1 MTVNASSRGQI
12 GSRIVESPDRSR
24 RREPPGHNTHSE
36 ATRRTRAILTHP
48 NRKPS
53 HFSVRVSQ
61 GLTVDNVYR
70 AKAPKETS
78 CIRLI
83 SSSLRYAHNLSPS
96 SPISAYSLG
105 VIIVRS

>member
-1 MTVNASSRGQI
+1 MHLAADKSARGSWNPQI
-12 GSRIVESPDRSR
+12 GLDAANR
-24 RREPPGHNTHSE
+24 RTRTQSQ

>member
-1 MTVNASSRGQI
+1 MTANASSRRQI
-12 GSRIVESPDRSR
+12 GSRIVESPDRSDTANR
-24 RREPPGHNTHSE
+24 RAITHSE

-53 HFSVRVSQ
+53 RFSGRVSQ

-70 AKAPKETS
+70 AKALRETS
-78 CIRLI
+78 CIRRI
-83 SSSLRYAHNLSPS
+83 SSSLRHCHNLSPS

-105 VIIVRS
+105 DIADGS